1 MFSEYTKTEVLPPE
15 RRGAPVEIK
24 ILTSPNK
31 HAFLSLPDIGA
42 QEREYFKILLP
53 SPHLGYLKSG
63 DYL

>member
-1 MFSEYTKTEVLPPE
+1 MLYEYTKTEILPPE

-42 QEREYFKILLP
+42 LERILQNP
-53 SPHLGYLKSG
+53 FAVPYTPVT
-63 DYL
+63 